1 MIVDQTNLAFTA
13 GAREALLIGAFIM
26 VASSI
31 ITLIILPNKVRP
43 PDMTDDKNK

>member
-1 MIVDQTNLAFTA
+1 MIIDQTNSAFTA

-31 ITLIILPNKVRP
+31 ITLIILPNRVKP
-43 PDMTDDKNK
+43 PDMIDGKKK